1 MMTEYP
7 WTSLISQ
14 PGVADLLAL
23 STSVGIY
30 LCLCSDR
37 LRPPTNDQVRGLGLF
52 MATFS
57 LGNLL
62 LAGFLNVGLKFVWLE
77 IPYLNTGLTLA
88 AESTLDPPKSGSSN
102 SRLHSG
108 SPHQPGSATGKRGPG
123 KEDLSKPIWKTLKAW
138 EGVKPLQTET
148 FSVSSSKWAIE
159 WMTDPETAT
168 PGSFAIRIYR
178 ADGKL
183 IQLTPNERG
192 PGKGSI
198 VLTSPGKYYLVIT
211 SNQKYEVLVK
221 VPD

>member
-1 MMTEYP
+1 MTEYP
-7 WTSLISQ
+7 WTALISR

-23 STSVGIY
+23 SASVGIY
-30 LCLCSDR
+30 LFLCSDR

-57 LGNLL
+57 LGNML
-62 LAGFLNVGLKFVWLE
+62 LAGFLNVSLNFIWLE

-88 AESTLDPPKSGSSN
+88 AESSLPPSKS
-102 SRLHSG
+102 
-108 SPHQPGSATGKRGPG
+108 GSATGKRSPG
-123 KEDLSKPIWKTLKAW
+123 KEDLSTPIWKTLRGW

-159 WMTDPETAT
+159 WMTAPETAS
-168 PGSFAIRIYR
+168 PGSFAVKIYR

-183 IQLTPNERG
+183 VQLTHNERG

-198 VLTSPGKYYLVIT
+198 VLTSPGEYYLVIT
-211 SNQKYEVLVK
+211 STQKYKVLVK
-221 VPD
+221 VTN